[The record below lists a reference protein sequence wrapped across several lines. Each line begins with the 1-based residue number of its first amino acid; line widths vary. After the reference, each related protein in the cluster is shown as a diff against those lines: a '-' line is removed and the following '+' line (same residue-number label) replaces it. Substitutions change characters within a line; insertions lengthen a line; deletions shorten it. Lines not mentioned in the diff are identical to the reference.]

1 MKENT
6 ENKYEELIKK
16 LTELRNILKYRSNYD
31 YEKLN
36 ESIEILND
44 ENENSNGELIA
55 KVKDYLSTNNFFNV
69 RWAYDWFMPNINGQY
84 WRDYI
89 YEIQK
94 LCEDL
99 FN

>member
-1 MKENT
+1 MKEST

-44 ENENSNGELIA
+44 KN
-55 KVKDYLSTNNFFNV
+55 
-69 RWAYDWFMPNINGQY
+69 
-84 WRDYI
+84 
-89 YEIQK
+89 
-94 LCEDL
+94 
-99 FN
+99 